1 MEFKPSVVPRRLSSS
16 DELSFPS
23 GARRLHSG
31 RESSTSDGLHR
42 RQASKLESELQ
53 ESGIFSSPRVDHR
66 YSEHESREASVKL
79 ASATVHTPGTYNRS
93 WSGSFLESRNRLP
106 SASTSF
112 QSSVYHESERPLGAY
127 SRLHNQQ
134 DSDSKRP
141 KLSYS
146 GSTPTSGSSLWRS
159 AQISSSSPGVIS
171 SASGTEL
178 RGRPLERA
186 TPVTSSFGSHSHR
199 TSGISS
205 LACSQDGVSSH
216 VQGARPKDASF
227 SAVNTSSRSHNLSSE
242 HYSSLFSRDSGRNTS
257 RPSESIF
264 PYGGSVSE
272 TQVDSSCSRIRHTAP
287 VATATSRR
295 AVASLGHY
303 SSLIS
308 RDDCRYSSSRPSE
321 SVFLSRDPVSE
332 GSEQDVTCSRNRR
345 AAASTVASERTV
357 SSPRRSFNESAQ
369 ENDGRITARQL
380 LSRLASS
387 MSNTFLRRSSSESLD
402 SRSDSTN
409 PYSVQRTENST
420 PSRTNTATPETSDSR
435 PSESP
440 QSFSFLGRRRQGFN
454 SPSHQSSVDVELS
467 RQYNSGRSTGS
478 WLSSSI
484 RNRCTP
490 LFSRTRREGRDESA
504 RMAANPDE
512 SDGLQ
517 HPFIREPS
525 LGEQGN
531 DLLRTTD
538 SGSVS
543 PQMVNTTASTANS
556 SQMRNA
562 RISRALPTSLL
573 RFAVPSGIGSNLSDS
588 VLITVDIMPPARD
601 HSERRESQDS
611 SARDPEKLRKLQESL
626 LLEDSEEEE
635 GDLCRICQMGE
646 DSPTNPLI
654 EAPCKCTGSLQY
666 VHQECMKKWLISKI
680 NSGSSFEAVN
690 TCELCK
696 EKLNLNLE
704 NFDIHEL
711 YRAHAAEQAEF
722 ELISSGLYLV
732 VLFHLCDQRFSN
744 MLWAANEAS
753 TLRFF
758 NLARSLGAQMDD
770 LETSDESEDDES
782 EEDNDLN

>member
-1 MEFKPSVVPRRLSSS
+1 MEFKPSVVPRRISNS
-16 DELSFPS
+16 DDLFPL
-23 GARRLHSG
+23 GARRLHNG
-31 RESSTSDGLHR
+31 RESSINDGLHR
-42 RQASKLESELQ
+42 RETSKLESELQ
-53 ESGIFSSPRVDHR
+53 ESTMFSSPRVDHR
-66 YSEHESREASVKL
+66 FSERETREASVKL
-79 ASATVHTPGTYNRS
+79 ATATVHNPGSYNRS

-106 SASTSF
+106 STAASF
-112 QSSVYHESERPLGAY
+112 QSSANHESERPLGAY

-134 DSDSKRP
+134 DNDSKRP
-141 KLSYS
+141 KLSS
-146 GSTPTSGSSLWRS
+146 GSTPTSGAGSSLWRGG
-159 AQISSSSPGVIS
+159 QIPSTSPGVLG

-186 TPVTSSFGSHSHR
+186 TPVMNNFGSHSHR
-199 TSGISS
+199 TSSISS
-205 LACSQDGVSSH
+205 LSCSQDEAGSR

-227 SAVNTSSRSHNLSSE
+227 STLNTSSSRSPHLSSE
-242 HYSSLFSRDSGRNTS
+242 HYSSLFSRDASRNTA
-257 RPSESIF
+257 RPSESVF
-264 PYGGSVSE
+264 PYGNVCETEVGSI
-272 TQVDSSCSRIRHTAP
+272 CSRIRHSAPITTA
-287 VATATSRR
+287 SRR
-295 AVASLGHY
+295 TVPSSGRY

-308 RDDCRYSSSRPSE
+308 RDDCRFSSRPSE
-321 SVFLSRDPVSE
+321 SVFLSRDYVSE
-332 GSEQDVTCSRNRR
+332 GNEQDWSCFRNRQ

-357 SSPRRSFNESAQ
+357 SSPRRSFNEPAQ
-369 ENDGRITARQL
+369 ESDGRFTARQL

-387 MSNTFLRRSSSESLD
+387 MSNTFLRRSSSESLY
-402 SRSDSTN
+402 SRSDSAS
-409 PYSVQRTENST
+409 PFSVQRTENST
-420 PSRTNTATPETSDSR
+420 QSRTNTAVPEVADSR

-440 QSFSFLGRRRQGFN
+440 QSFGFLRRRRQGFI
-454 SPSHQSSVDVELS
+454 SPSHQSSVDVDVS
-467 RQYNSGRSTGS
+467 RQYNSEGRSTGS

-484 RNRCTP
+484 RSRCTP

-504 RMAANPDE
+504 RTAATSDD

-517 HPFIREPS
+517 HPFTREPS
-525 LGEQGN
+525 LVEEQEN
-531 DLLRTTD
+531 DLLTTAD

-543 PQMVNTTASTANS
+543 AQMVNTATSTSS

-562 RISRALPTSLL
+562 RISRALPPSLL
-573 RFAVPSGIGSNLSDS
+573 RFAMPAGIGSNLSDS
-588 VLITVDIMPPARD
+588 VLITVDIMPSVRD
-601 HSERRESQDS
+601 HSEAQQELHDS

-626 LLEDSEEEE
+626 LLEDSEEE
-635 GDLCRICQMGE
+635 GDLCRICQMG
-646 DSPTNPLI
+646 DNCPTNPLI

-680 NSGSSFEAVN
+680 NSGSSFDAVN

-770 LETSDESEDDES
+770 LETSDESEDES
-782 EEDNDLN
+782 EDDDHDLN

>member
-146 GSTPTSGSSLWRS
+146 GSTPTSGS
-159 AQISSSSPGVIS
+159 
-171 SASGTEL
+171 
-178 RGRPLERA
+178 
-186 TPVTSSFGSHSHR
+186 
-199 TSGISS
+199 
-205 LACSQDGVSSH
+205 SQDGVSSH